1 MSKLTSKQKD
11 EVIEAMTRRL
21 IFAVNNYKYTGG
33 MVRDSETGKHET
45 PIFWFASALE
55 MVGIT
60 FDKDD
65 LAALH
70 KPAAAKRKYFAD
82 KRKAATSLSKV
93 QEGK

>member
-1 MSKLTSKQKD
+1 MTKLTSKQKD

-21 IFAVNNYKYTGG
+21 IFTINNYKYTGG
-33 MVRDSETGKHET
+33 MVRDSVDGKLRT
-45 PIFWFASALE
+45 PIFWFADALE

-70 KPAAAKRKYFAD
+70 KSAAERRKYFAE
-82 KRKAATSLSKV
+82 KRKSTKI
-93 QEGK
+93 EGDKA